1 MVQLESRV
9 SKFIELAEYLYR
21 NGWVHFMLSDGN
33 WTERLEGEERI
44 FGIVIRTLL
53 CNDTSSEKFFTDIGG
68 LEGTEA
74 VYNNKDVDFVHWLSV
89 KLKNYKMGSGKGS
102 HRDGRHKRWT
112 PKGIKGYLELTE
124 FKQRTYLDNVRG
136 YNVLFNDLVSV
147 YSVGPLTAFDI
158 TKRFYEAGVIEFLP
172 DRFYLTGSGEVKGLR
187 ALFPSVKNDGEFVKK
202 GDFLVKTIIERT
214 GISEEVAYFGV
225 EDLLCIYQKD
235 KRYEKFLKGRLSVRD
250 YGSVLLDKNCTRER
264 GVC

>member
-1 MVQLESRV
+1 MESRV
-9 SKFIELAEYLYR
+9 SQFIELAEYLYR
-21 NGWVHFMLSDGN
+21 NGWVHFKLSDGG

-53 CNDTSSEKFFTDIGG
+53 CNDTSSEIFFADIGG
-68 LEGTEA
+68 FEGTKA
-74 VYNNKDVDFVHWLSV
+74 VYNTDVDFVHWLSV
-89 KLKNYKMGSGKGS
+89 KINNYKMGFGKGS

-124 FKQRTYLDNVRG
+124 FKQRDYLDNIRG
-136 YNVLFNDLVSV
+136 YNVLFNDLDSI

-172 DRFYLTGSGEVKGLR
+172 DRFYLTGLGEINGLS
-187 ALFPSVKNDGEFVKK
+187 ALFPSVKNDGELVNK
-202 GDFLVKTIIERT
+202 GDYLVKTIIERT
-214 GISEEVAYFGV
+214 GMSEEVAHFGI

-235 KRYEKFLKGRLSVRD
+235 KRYEKFLKGRLSVQE
-250 YGSVLLDKNCTRER
+250 YGSFLLKKSCIRER